1 MEFYF
6 ELQPLL
12 DRRHNTDSVVK
23 RNSRSAFS
31 IILVTLASF
40 AGKQLVS

>member
-1 MEFYF
+1 MEFYS

-12 DRRHNTDSVVK
+12 DRRHIDSVVK

>member
-1 MEFYF
+1 MV

-12 DRRHNTDSVVK
+12 DRRHTDSVVK

-31 IILVTLASF
+31 IILASF